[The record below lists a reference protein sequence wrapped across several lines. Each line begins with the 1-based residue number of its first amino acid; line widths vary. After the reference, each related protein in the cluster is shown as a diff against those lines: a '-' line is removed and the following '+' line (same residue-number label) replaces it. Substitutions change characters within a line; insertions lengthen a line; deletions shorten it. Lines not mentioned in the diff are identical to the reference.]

1 MKARIEKKLEI
12 EENDYIS
19 ILFWLKEKNAKL
31 LFPNRYIN
39 SRYYDNDNLQMFYE
53 TLEGFVPRK
62 KIRIRTYNSEDFCNS
77 KSPYNLE
84 VKLTTFD
91 KRYKSIKNNINFK
104 KIQKFGIF
112 DIKYGYCRP
121 KVQISYIREYF
132 LIKGFRITID
142 KSIQYKSLI
151 DKKRLFEKS
160 SVLEIKADAN
170 IDDSEIIKEIPF
182 PQSRFSK
189 YERAIN
195 YLLN

>member
-19 ILFWLKEKNAKL
+19 ILFWLKEQNAKL
-31 LFPNRYIN
+31 LFPCRYIN
-39 SRYYDNDNLQMFYE
+39 SIYYDNYNLQMFYE

-62 KIRIRTYNSEDFCNS
+62 KIRIRTYNSKDFFNS
-77 KSPYNLE
+77 KGPYNLE

-104 KIQKFGIF
+104 KIEESGIF
-112 DIKYGYCRP
+112 DIKYGYCQP
-121 KVQISYIREYF
+121 KVEISYIREYF
-132 LIKGFRITID
+132 LIKGFRVTID
-142 KSIQYKSLI
+142 KSIKYKSLI
-151 DKKRLFEKS
+151 DEKIYLDKS
-160 SVLEIKADAN
+160 IVLEIKTDIN
-170 IDDSEIIKEIPF
+170 TKDSELIKEIPF
-182 PQSRFSK
+182 PQNRFSK